1 MKFPGAGEFIAV
13 VVLGPQKVLSVEV
26 IIFGGSVWDVLW
38 FKFLVLVKLMNIGIS
53 GDFWNKECQKLCEP
67 LKRFIIF

>member
-1 MKFPGAGEFIAV
+1 MKFPG
-13 VVLGPQKVLSVEV
+13 VVLKPQKVLSVEV

-53 GDFWNKECQKLCEP
+53 GDF
-67 LKRFIIF
+67 